1 MPPEQSSSHFSFV
14 FLYIPCP
21 RRRAAVC
28 RWAVG
33 AAGAGAARGP
43 SVRRGGARSGAE
55 RGREAGV
62 TGRERGRGRGA
73 REAGASRGASQRPP
87 RGVGPLPF
95 LRRYVHGRKPRK
107 SPLLSSPSTWVPG
120 RARSSC
126 RGAQQP
132 PALSLLPRRRD
143 LQAST
148 REFSNKSRRCA
159 PLPAGFLWNRR
170 CKNKQCVLGRSHAR
184 DECTTRGQ
192 ARDVGAP
199 RPSRSFLG
207 VRSKSRSACTVVPP
221 RESRRLSA
229 SLARLLYLE
238 QGNFR
243 L

>member
-1 MPPEQSSSHFSFV
+1 M

-21 RRRAAVC
+21 RRRAGVC
-28 RWAVG
+28 RRAVG

-43 SVRRGGARSGAE
+43 SVRRGAA

-73 REAGASRGASQRPP
+73 REAGARRGASQRPP
-87 RGVGPLPF
+87 RGVGLPLP
-95 LRRYVHGRKPRK
+95 LPRRYVHGRKPRK
-107 SPLLSSPSTWVPG
+107 SPLPSSPSTWVPG

-126 RGAQQP
+126 RGAQP

-170 CKNKQCVLGRSHAR
+170 HKNKQCVLGRSHAR

-192 ARDVGAP
+192 ARDVGAL
-199 RPSRSFLG
+199 RADRSFLG
-207 VRSKSRSACTVVPP
+207 VQGKSRSACTVVPP
-221 RESRRLSA
+221 RESRRLGA

-243 L
+243 LRDLASGTGLL